1 MVRRATDA
9 RSSTGAWYTPDHL
22 VDLLVAASLDGIRAP
37 APTIRVIDPACGDGR
52 LLSAVISTLKAQG
65 VEVEAVGCE
74 IDPTTARAT
83 RSQLD
88 GSATIIEGDA
98 LEYPWERSSFDL
110 VIANPP
116 FSSPL
121 SRRGPSAVTAP
132 GSPYADLATRFWDL
146 ALSLAKTDGGR
157 VALIL
162 PQSILSS
169 RDAEHVRRNTE
180 AVCRLLWSWWS
191 ETPVFDAQVT
201 VCAMV
206 LERSGNPVPIDWT
219 GIVTDRLGLP
229 AVPEVLSVDGSI
241 GQRARIRANFRD
253 EYYGLAGSVVDSG
266 SGPPL
271 VTSGLIDPGVCL
283 WGRRPTRFAKQRFEA
298 PRVDMDVLSD
308 RFRRWAEST
317 LIPKVLVATQTRVLE
332 AVSDPDGSWVPAV
345 PVVRL
350 EPHAEV
356 RPAEIAAVLTSP
368 IASRLMWAQA
378 AGTGLSPKSLRVGVR
393 GLADLPWPA
402 GNLDD
407 AVSALALGDIN
418 ACGRL
423 VHRAFGIAEDGPL
436 STWWERQLPRREE

>member
-1 MVRRATDA
+1 MTQTTDA

-22 VDLLVAASLDGIRAP
+22 VDLLVAASLNGLRAP
-37 APTIRVIDPACGDGR
+37 APTFRVIDPACGDGR
-52 LLSAVISTLKAQG
+52 LISAVISALKAQG
-65 VEVEAVGCE
+65 LEVEAVGCE
-74 IDPTTARAT
+74 IDPPTARAT
-83 RSQLD
+83 RERL
-88 GSATIIEGDA
+88 GASATIIAADA
-98 LEYPWERSSFDL
+98 LEHPWQRSSFDL

-146 ALSLAKTDGGR
+146 ALDLAKTEGGR

-180 AVCRLLWSWWS
+180 GAYQLLWSWWS
-191 ETPVFDAQVT
+191 ETPIFDAQVT
-201 VCAMV
+201 VCAVV
-206 LERSGNPVPIDWT
+206 LERSGDPAPIDWT

-229 AVPEVLSVDGSI
+229 AIPHGLSVDGSI

-283 WGRRPTRFAKQRFEA
+283 WGRRPTRFVKQRFEA
-298 PRVDMDVLSD
+298 PRVDMGLLSD

-317 LIPKVLVATQTRVLE
+317 LTPKVLVATQTRVIE

-350 EPHAEV
+350 EPLDDV
-356 RPAEIAAVLTSP
+356 KPAEIAAVLTSP

-378 AGTGLSPKSLRVGVR
+378 AGTGLSPQSLRVSVR
-393 GLADLPWPA
+393 GLVDLPWPS
-402 GNLDD
+402 GSLDD
-407 AVSALALGDIN
+407 AVSALALGDAIS
-418 ACGRL
+418 CGRL
-423 VHRAFGIAEDGPL
+423 VHRAFGIAEDGLL
-436 STWWERQLPRREE
+436 SAWWERQLPRREG

>member
-1 MVRRATDA
+1 MRRTTDA
-9 RSSTGAWYTPDHL
+9 RASTGAWYTPDHL

-52 LLSAVISTLKAQG
+52 LLSAVISALKAQG
-65 VEVEAVGCE
+65 LEVEAVGCE

-83 RSQLD
+83 QIQLD
-88 GSATIIEGDA
+88 GLATIIAGDA
-98 LEYPWERSSFDL
+98 LEHPWQRSSFDL

-146 ALSLAKTDGGR
+146 ALDLAKTEGGR

-180 AVCRLLWSWWS
+180 AAYRLLWSWWS
-191 ETPVFDAQVT
+191 ETPIFDAQVT
-201 VCAMV
+201 VCAVV
-206 LERSGNPVPIDWT
+206 LERSGEPAPIDWT

-229 AVPEVLSVDGSI
+229 AIPHGLSVDGSI

-253 EYYGLAGSVVDSG
+253 EYYGLAGSVVDSS

-283 WGRRPTRFAKQRFEA
+283 WGRRPTRFGKQRFEA
-298 PRVDMDVLSD
+298 PRVDMGLLAD

-317 LIPKVLVATQTRVLE
+317 LIPKVLVATQTRVIE

-350 EPHAEV
+350 EPLADV
-356 RPAEIAAVLTSP
+356 KAAEIAAVLTSP
-368 IASRLMWAQA
+368 IASRLMWAHA
-378 AGTGLSPKSLRVGVR
+378 AGTGLSPRSLRVSVR
-393 GLADLPWPA
+393 GLVDLPWPS
-402 GNLDD
+402 GSLDD
-407 AVSALALGDIN
+407 AVSALVLGDAIS
-418 ACGRL
+418 CGQL
-423 VHRAFGIAEDGPL
+423 VHRAFGIAQDGPL
-436 STWWERQLPRREE
+436 SAWWERQIPRREE